1 MLEDIMDAEVV
12 KAIRR
17 LNEDIDRCVMIGRN
31 ALNLQLKQTM
41 FTTVDYDIM
50 CHDLKSAMEC
60 QHILE
65 DMGFRKHGA
74 TFIGVNM
81 QELDVIIGDPNVPA
95 GPLGEFYN
103 SPELHVLWE
112 RRETKEGIRVPST
125 FDLILNRLLTAREN
139 AGRDIEVVS
148 IYFKLRP
155 DEFSKFLEAIEVYPE
170 YQREK
175 MLFSLYQAVA
185 ENPEQ
190 RQQIETAIMSN
201 IRDISKQEQ
210 VAQINKADLN
220 ELESATALLKNQ
232 RATDNTTFKGHEI
245 TPQQNDT
252 VDLLEQIKKHVQAD
266 KAAMAKLESA
276 GLSPEKDITVHKVAR
291 PGKFFSAETQ
301 GLEVVSRTRDSLML
315 IRGRCLFIYEL
326 KLLELQAPAQ
336 GIPGE
341 KLDLEWPKT
350 QEKARGAQAQ
360 EQERKRTQGRGRGL
374 SL

>member
-1 MLEDIMDAEVV
+1 MALSEEDRRILIDLSLRKSEKDLTAARSMADA
-12 KAIRR
+12 
-17 LNEDIDRCVMIGRN
+17 LPDRSVSASYYSVFHAAQALFLQYQLVDGSRKGRGHRSGTSRFSE
-31 ALNLQLKQTM
+31 K
-41 FTTVDYDIM
+41 FVRSGI
-50 CHDLKSAMEC
+50 
-60 QHILE
+60 
-65 DMGFRKHGA
+65 F
-74 TFIGVNM
+74 
-81 QELDVIIGDPNVPA
+81 
-95 GPLGEFYN
+95 
-103 SPELHVLWE
+103 SPELGKILGQLE
-112 RRETKEGIRVPST
+112 RLRNDADYSIQENITRE
-125 FDLILNRLLTAREN
+125 DARESVQM
-139 AGRDIEVVS
+139 AEKFTQS
-148 IYFKLRP
+148 IQKH
-155 DEFSKFLEAIEVYPE
+155 
-170 YQREK
+170 
-175 MLFSLYQAVA
+175 
-185 ENPEQ
+185 
-190 RQQIETAIMSN
+190 
-201 IRDISKQEQ
+201 IRDQQQKQKQELTPQ
-210 VAQINKADLN
+210 GEECPAALNPADIA
-220 ELESATALLKNQ
+220 ELDAATALLKNQ

-252 VDLLEQIKKHVQAD
+252 LDLLEQIKKHVQAD

-291 PGKFFSAETQ
+291 PGKFFSKETQ

>member
-1 MLEDIMDAEVV
+1 MLQSDDREILINLRFEKADENLKIARLVFDASPNKAASAAYYCVFHSMQALFLQHELSTTKKRGHRSGIDLFNRNFVHVGVFSKEIGAIAGQLEAMRNIGDYAIDRKVSQDEALRAIADAE
-12 KAIRR
+12 KFNAAIRTHVR
-17 LNEDIDRCVMIGRN
+17 EQQQKESR
-31 ALNLQLKQTM
+31 QSTEQTQ
-41 FTTVDYDIM
+41 D
-50 CHDLKSAMEC
+50 
-60 QHILE
+60 
-65 DMGFRKHGA
+65 
-74 TFIGVNM
+74 
-81 QELDVIIGDPNVPA
+81 
-95 GPLGEFYN
+95 
-103 SPELHVLWE
+103 
-112 RRETKEGIRVPST
+112 TKE
-125 FDLILNRLLTAREN
+125 
-139 AGRDIEVVS
+139 
-148 IYFKLRP
+148 
-155 DEFSKFLEAIEVYPE
+155 
-170 YQREK
+170 
-175 MLFSLYQAVA
+175 
-185 ENPEQ
+185 
-190 RQQIETAIMSN
+190 
-201 IRDISKQEQ
+201 QEQ
-210 VAQINKADLN
+210 IAQVNKADLN

-252 VDLLEQIKKHVQAD
+252 LDLLEQIKKHVQAD

-291 PGKFFSAETQ
+291 PGKFFSKETQ
-301 GLEVVSRTRDSLML
+301 GLEVVSRTHDSLML

>member
-1 MLEDIMDAEVV
+1 MLQSDDREILINLRFEKADENLKIARLVFDASPNKAASAAYYCVFHSMQALFLQHELSTTKKRGHRSGIDLFNRDFVHAGVFSKEIGAIAGQLEAMRNIGDYAIDRKVSQDEALRAIADAE
-12 KAIRR
+12 KFNAAIRTHVR
-17 LNEDIDRCVMIGRN
+17 EQQQKESR
-31 ALNLQLKQTM
+31 QSTEQTQD
-41 FTTVDYDIM
+41 T
-50 CHDLKSAMEC
+50 
-60 QHILE
+60 
-65 DMGFRKHGA
+65 
-74 TFIGVNM
+74 
-81 QELDVIIGDPNVPA
+81 
-95 GPLGEFYN
+95 
-103 SPELHVLWE
+103 
-112 RRETKEGIRVPST
+112 
-125 FDLILNRLLTAREN
+125 
-139 AGRDIEVVS
+139 
-148 IYFKLRP
+148 
-155 DEFSKFLEAIEVYPE
+155 
-170 YQREK
+170 
-175 MLFSLYQAVA
+175 
-185 ENPEQ
+185 
-190 RQQIETAIMSN
+190 
-201 IRDISKQEQ
+201 QEQ
-210 VAQINKADLN
+210 EQIAQVNKADLN

-252 VDLLEQIKKHVQAD
+252 LDLLEQIKKHVQAD
-266 KAAMAKLESA
+266 KATMAKLESA

-291 PGKFFSAETQ
+291 PGKFFSKETQ